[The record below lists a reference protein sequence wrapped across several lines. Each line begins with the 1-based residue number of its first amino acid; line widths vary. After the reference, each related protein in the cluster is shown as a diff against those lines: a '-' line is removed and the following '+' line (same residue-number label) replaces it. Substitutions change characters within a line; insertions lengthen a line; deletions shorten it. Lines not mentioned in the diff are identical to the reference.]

1 MSPRLLFLRGLLS
14 LMGLLAGCE
23 TMPPKV
29 EVAPAQPIRYVQAEA
44 PAAVPSGGLF
54 RAATY
59 RPGFEDPRARLP
71 GDLVTIQITE
81 RVTASQST
89 SASIDRSADVSAGVS
104 AFPLLNSSTLGKLDV
119 GAQSG
124 NSFSG
129 DGKSAAN
136 NTFSGT
142 ITATVQEV
150 LPNGHL
156 LVVGEKQT
164 GVNANVDV
172 MRFSGTIDPRH
183 IRPGNVVASTQVAN
197 ARIESASRG
206 AQGEA
211 MSIGWLAR
219 FFLSVLPF

>member
-1 MSPRLLFLRGLLS
+1 M
-14 LMGLLAGCE
+14 
-23 TMPPKV
+23 
-29 EVAPAQPIRYVQAEA
+29 
-44 PAAVPSGGLF
+44 
-54 RAATY
+54 
-59 RPGFEDPRARLP
+59 
-71 GDLVTIQITE
+71 
-81 RVTASQST
+81 
-89 SASIDRSADVSAGVS
+89 SAGVS

>member
-1 MSPRLLFLRGLLS
+1 MFSRLPLLCCLLS
-14 LMGLLAGCE
+14 LGALLAGCE
-23 TMPPKV
+23 TMQPKV

-89 SASIDRSADVSAGVS
+89 TAKIDRSADVSAGIT
-104 AFPLLNSSTLGKLDV
+104 ALPLLKGSTLGKLDV
-119 GAQSG
+119 GAQSS

-129 DGKSAAN
+129 DGKNAAN

-197 ARIESASRG
+197 ARIESVSRG

>member
-1 MSPRLLFLRGLLS
+1 MSSRLPLLCCLLS
-14 LMGLLAGCE
+14 LGALLAGCE
-23 TMPPKV
+23 TMQPKV

-89 SASIDRSADVSAGVS
+89 TAKIDRSADVSAGIT
-104 AFPLLNSSTLGKLDV
+104 ALPLLKGSTLGKLDV
-119 GAQSG
+119 GAQSS

-129 DGKSAAN
+129 DGKNAAN

-197 ARIESASRG
+197 ARIESVSRG